1 MKAVEGER
9 EKLTKAEDRRTMS
22 ADKGPSESHSKS
34 SSSGLR
40 GGLIVLEGLLLLLEA
55 DIASSS

>member
-9 EKLTKAEDRRTMS
+9 EKLAKSEDRRAMS
-22 ADKGPSESHSKS
+22 ADKGPSETRKS

-40 GGLIVLEGLLLLLEA
+40 GGLIVLEGLLLLLGA